1 MSKSTIVAAVLRKRM
16 GVLENNVLP
25 NTKNEELRQYYLGK
39 IEGYRQAI
47 DLLSGSLEGATVEL
61 K

>member
-1 MSKSTIVAAVLRKRM
+1 MSKSTIAAAVLQKRM
-16 GVLENNVLP
+16 KILENNVLP
-25 NTKNEELRQYYLGK
+25 NTKDEELKQYYLGK

-47 DLLSGSLEGATVEL
+47 DLLIGSLEGAMVEL

>member
-16 GVLENNVLP
+16 EILENNVLP
-25 NTKNEELRQYYLGK
+25 NTKDEELKQYYLGK

-47 DLLSGSLEGATVEL
+47 DLLSGSLEGAMVEL

>member
-1 MSKSTIVAAVLRKRM
+1 MSKSTIAAAVLRKRM
-16 GVLENNVLP
+16 KILENNVLP
-25 NTKNEELRQYYLGK
+25 NTKNEELKQYYLGK

>member
-16 GVLENNVLP
+16 GILENNVLP
-25 NTKNEELRQYYLGK
+25 NTKDEELKQYYLGK